1 MKYNRIEFLG
11 SYVDNLSMSETISE
25 IEKAIENGNQIHH
38 VVVNAGKIVSLQK
51 DQALK
56 ESVNSADIINADGQA
71 IVWAA
76 KLLGTPL
83 RERVAGID
91 LFTNLLKV
99 ADQKKYKVYL
109 LGAKQEVLEKVKT
122 NISNTYHNDI
132 VAGSANGYF
141 DEAQEKLIIEDI
153 VSCEPQMLFVAMTS
167 PKKELFLHRNK
178 ELLKNVNFIM
188 GVGGS
193 FDVLSGN
200 IKRAPVWLQKIGME
214 WFFRLIQDPRR
225 MWKRYLY
232 GNLNFIL
239 LVLNKTRSSKNK

>member
-1 MKYNRIEFLG
+1 
-11 SYVDNLSMSETISE
+11 MSETISE
-25 IEKAIENGNQIHH
+25 IETAIENGTQIHH

-76 KLLGTPL
+76 KFLGTPL

-122 NISNTYHNDI
+122 NISNTYHYDI

-141 DEAQEKLIIEDI
+141 DEAQEKLIIEEI
-153 VSCEPQMLFVAMTS
+153 VSCKPQMLFVAMTS

-178 ELLKNVNFIM
+178 EVLKNVNFIM

-214 WFFRLIQDPRR
+214 WFFRLIQDPGR

-239 LVLNKTRSSKNK
+239 LVLNKRRSSKNK